1 MKPLFLIL
9 FASLTASAADFKAT
23 NTGIEITAGSLG
35 SFTLSYPEFEPAH
48 KIIEVKA
55 VSGSAML
62 RYEGGA
68 QCVVSAGKDEI
79 GIVFKDV
86 SGDVKSWKM
95 TTLIDIGFAK
105 GGSWR
110 IADKEG
116 VFPAEKATPPHFAS
130 LNGTSFMVKNAQGQS
145 LSIQTPDYAFQ
156 QLTDNREWNWAV
168 YHWQFIVPYAADRS
182 VAKIQVTSDLASVT
196 KLIDPF
202 GQSLK
207 DAFPNKLRSL
217 EDLKADVAADKA
229 YYASIET
236 PKLDQF
242 GGLPGSGEAL
252 GLKKTGFFHVE
263 QKSGKSWLVDPD
275 GNAFFQL
282 GVCGFAPNDDYTYV

>member
-1 MKPLFLIL
+1 MNAWLTCLVHPRLEMRWSMYCMKPLFLIL

-116 VFPAEKATPPHFAS
+116 VFPGEKASPPHIAS

-145 LSIQTPDYAFQ
+145 LSFLTPDTRFSSSRTTASGTGQ
-156 QLTDNREWNWAV
+156 CITGSSSCRMRRIE
-168 YHWQFIVPYAADRS
+168 RS
-182 VAKIQVTSDLASVT
+182 R
-196 KLIDPF
+196 
-202 GQSLK
+202 
-207 DAFPNKLRSL
+207 RSR
-217 EDLKADVAADKA
+217 
-229 YYASIET
+229 
-236 PKLDQF
+236 
-242 GGLPGSGEAL
+242 
-252 GLKKTGFFHVE
+252 
-263 QKSGKSWLVDPD
+263 
-275 GNAFFQL
+275 
-282 GVCGFAPNDDYTYV
+282 